1 MSQREVEIVNPLGL
15 HMRPA
20 AKFVETANRYRAGV
34 TVRKGDQEVNG
45 KSITEMMLLEAL
57 PGTTLV
63 LESNGEDA
71 DDCLDALAEVV
82 ANFDKDEEPQGGA
95 TRTDG
100 NP

>member
-1 MSQREVEIVNPLGL
+1 MNPLGL

-34 TVRKGDQEVNG
+34 TVRNGDQAVNG
-45 KSITEMMLLEAL
+45 KSITEMMLLEAM

-63 LESNGEDA
+63 LESTGDDA
-71 DDCLDALAEVV
+71 EACLDALAGVV
-82 ANFDKDEEPQGGA
+82 ANFDKNLDSGGNTA
-95 TRTDG
+95 QADG